1 MFTTQKGG
9 DSMANITRIHA
20 EREPLLT
27 PVEVA
32 IRLAI
37 SRDNAY
43 ALMRMHG
50 FKLGRRYYITAERLD
65 RVINDLPRQDAKNE
79 CAAHP
84 AR

>member
-1 MFTTQKGG
+1 
-9 DSMANITRIHA
+9 MANITRIHA

-27 PVEVA
+27 PVDVA
-32 IRLAI
+32 ARLAI

-43 ALMRMHG
+43 ALMHRHG
-50 FKLGRRYYITAERLD
+50 VKLGRRYYITADKLD
-65 RVINDLPRQDAKNE
+65 RVINGAPCSDTKNE